1 VPTATL
7 PQLWRGR
14 SGREY
19 VPFEQA
25 RVRHGGMATV
35 RKVIGRGGPVGNSVV
50 ADGVPLALKLW
61 TESDDASLD
70 QLQAEARILVEISA
84 HPGELPCPRL
94 YDLVGNPLVTGLV
107 MEWCPADLER
117 WWRDKLKEPDSFGRL
132 MATMAEVARRV
143 ADYHVFF
150 AQKQG
155 LDAAHGDLK
164 PSNILLSSD
173 GRWLISDFGA
183 ARVKPPDDNPLVTSK
198 VVAGTENFLSPE
210 ALFHAKRRHHAAMD
224 TWALA
229 ATAFTML
236 RLQRMALDNAPIPK
250 NGTQNPRF
258 RMQRIHDIM
267 EVYAKEP
274 TRFRDRDL
282 LVEAFSDPVRIP
294 EQDRRAVRE
303 SLRGAFGAED
313 PQREEVLGKE
323 LLEVLDRALAIEPR
337 YRFTDARDLAAA
349 FERLLRLYLE
359 LSAPAARTPT
369 PVLPPPDPAPFVKA
383 REEAVRAQREAEER
397 AQQLQEEM
405 EAMRERLQDAEGRL
419 TAALYQPG
427 LPMSA
432 PAPTPLKAR
441 TPPPPPRV
449 EKVVEVVEVPAIPS
463 WWGVL
468 LVVVLLFQLVTLV
481 LVALA
486 AAGSILG

>member
-1 VPTATL
+1 MPTATL

-35 RKVIGRGGPVGNSVV
+35 RKVVGRGGPVGSSTV

-70 QLQAEARILVEISA
+70 QLQAEARILVEISG

-94 YDLVGNPLVTGLV
+94 YDLVGTPLVTGLV
-107 MEWCPADLER
+107 MEWCSADLER
-117 WWRDKLKEPDSFGRL
+117 WWREKLKEPDSFGRL
-132 MATMAEVARRV
+132 MATMAEVSRRV

-164 PSNILLSSD
+164 PSNILLSSE

-236 RLQRMALDNAPIPK
+236 RLRRMALDAAPIPK

-258 RMQRIHDIM
+258 RMQRIHAIM

-282 LVEAFSDPVRIP
+282 AVEAFADPLRIP
-294 EQDRRAVRE
+294 EEDRRAVRD
-303 SLRGAFGAED
+303 SLRGAFGAPD
-313 PQREEVLGKE
+313 DHREEILCKE

-337 YRFTDARDLAAA
+337 FRFTDARDLAAA

-359 LSAPAARTPT
+359 LAAPAAAASA
-369 PVLPPPDPAPFVKA
+369 PPPLLDPAPIVKA
-383 REEAVRAQREAEER
+383 REDAVRAREEAEER
-397 AQQLQEEM
+397 ANQLQEEM
-405 EAMRERLQDAEGRL
+405 EAMRERLQETEGRL

-427 LPMSA
+427 LPSPVNE
-432 PAPTPLKAR
+432 PALKTRTPLPA
-441 TPPPPPRV
+441 PRV
-449 EKVVEVVEVPAIPS
+449 ERVVETVEVPVIPA
-463 WWGVL
+463 WWGALLVL
-468 LVVVLLFQLVTLV
+468 GLLVQFATLALVVV
-481 LVALA
+481 ALA
-486 AAGSILG
+486 GSLFG